1 MFIIPKK
8 LIERMGVLRLQI
20 SETEDNILIVIRHTE
35 EEYLVNDLEELIQ
48 IVEALEQ
55 SK

>member
-8 LIERMGVLRLQI
+8 LIERMGVLCLQI
-20 SETEDNILIVIRHTE
+20 SETEDDILIVIRRSG
-35 EEYLVNDLEELIQ
+35 EEYLANDIQELVE

-55 SK
+55 R